1 MKEEAQR
8 EEEQGQHPIARSRSE
23 ERKHQLRKA
32 ISNRYPAREND
43 EGEDRRSR
51 LDERAKEWE
60 KQDSTRSTSPLRNG
74 HEYCTTQACKNE
86 IVNRRGGKN
95 SNIGLSVVTHN

>member
-8 EEEQGQHPIARSRSE
+8 EEEQGQHPITRSRSE

-51 LDERAKEWE
+51 LDERAKE
-60 KQDSTRSTSPLRNG
+60 
-74 HEYCTTQACKNE
+74 
-86 IVNRRGGKN
+86 
-95 SNIGLSVVTHN
+95 